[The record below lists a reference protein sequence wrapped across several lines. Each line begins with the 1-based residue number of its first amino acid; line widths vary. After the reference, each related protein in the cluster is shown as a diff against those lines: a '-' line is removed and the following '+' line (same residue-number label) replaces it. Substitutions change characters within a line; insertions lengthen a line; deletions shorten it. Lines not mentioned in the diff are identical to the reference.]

1 MPACLARQSWAE
13 GTVWGLEEHELHTL
27 CERREEV
34 NLEMEGMFG
43 RAFLSLVCQEALDF
57 FWALGQGCIPR
68 WDII

>member
-1 MPACLARQSWAE
+1 M
-13 GTVWGLEEHELHTL
+13 WGLEEHELHTS

-43 RAFLSLVCQEALDF
+43 RALLSLVCQEALDL